1 LVNLA
6 EAIMKKRQ
14 LEESMSETTVNYLS
28 FRVGPEW
35 YGVELGYI
43 TEVLHLVGLTEVPGT
58 GADVLGLLTLRNT
71 VMPVVDL
78 RVRFRLPDAALQL
91 NSPMIAMQTPKGAIA
106 LVVDDVDDVEEVSNV
121 LDYEG
126 EATIYVKGVV
136 RQEDRLLLLLDI
148 EKIYAESRLQEV
160 QTVVSAQ
167 PAANPIIADV
177 EEAEA

>member
-1 LVNLA
+1 
-6 EAIMKKRQ
+6 MKKRQ

-91 NSPMIAMQTPKGAIA
+91 NSPMMG
-106 LVVDDVDDVEEVSNV
+106 
-121 LDYEG
+121 
-126 EATIYVKGVV
+126 
-136 RQEDRLLLLLDI
+136 
-148 EKIYAESRLQEV
+148 SRYFFRGLWR
-160 QTVVSAQ
+160 
-167 PAANPIIADV
+167 
-177 EEAEA
+177 